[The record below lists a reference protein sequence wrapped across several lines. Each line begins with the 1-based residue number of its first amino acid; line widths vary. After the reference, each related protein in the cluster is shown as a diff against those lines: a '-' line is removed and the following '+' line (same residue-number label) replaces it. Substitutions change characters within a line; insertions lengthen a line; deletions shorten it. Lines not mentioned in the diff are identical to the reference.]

1 MEYYEEGKVQSHCVR
16 TYVDSYDSM
25 VISVRDGEDVLNRMT
40 MEFKYGKDKKT
51 KLIQSRM
58 RFNKDPEGMWEEL
71 IGTVSKRVLGIK
83 GLKSCK
89 IGVYNKL
96 SGKTRFVKVGDK
108 TNNQV
113 FYLPNDD
120 LPF

>member
-1 MEYYEEGKVQSHCVR
+1 
-16 TYVDSYDSM
+16 
-25 VISVRDGEDVLNRMT
+25 
-40 MEFKYGKDKKT
+40 
-51 KLIQSRM
+51 M
-58 RFNKDPEGMWEEL
+58 RFNKDPEGVWEDL
-71 IGTVSKRVLGIK
+71 VGVVRKRVLGIK